1 MKINELILEQDQ
13 LDELNLAGLGQGIG
27 KAAGAVAGGAVQG
40 AKNLWKGAKQG
51 YAIGQ
56 NALKPDGTPADSTTT
71 PASGTT
77 SGAAGEFS
85 QQSAPQGNTYQP
97 PSAPATSAA
106 RQSSQQSA
114 TGDEVDQILQMVSS
128 LDANTKKEIVSKI
141 QSQPAAQSKGQQ
153 SPAPQGQSVDVNQ
166 LKQQSAA
173 KQAQGQADQ
182 QTAIAQM
189 KATQNAN
196 AAKSAEDAQIKAS
209 ADAAKAKPPFQ
220 QTATDKLAIKAAA
233 DKGIREALEKK
244 KKLKKKVVVEF
255 NSRFLG
261 MVI

>member
-1 MKINELILEQDQ
+1 
-13 LDELNLAGLGQGIG
+13 LGQGIG
-27 KAAGAVAGGAVQG
+27 KAAGAIAGGAVQG

-56 NALKPDGTPADSTTT
+56 NALKPDGTPVDPTTT
-71 PASGTT
+71 SASGTT
-77 SGAAGEFS
+77 GNTTPHWADTA
-85 QQSAPQGNTYQP
+85 APQGNTYQP
-97 PSAPATSAA
+97 LSAARQASQPSAPATGNA
-106 RQSSQQSA
+106 
-114 TGDEVDQILQMVSS
+114 VDQILQMVSS

-141 QSQPAAQSKGQQ
+141 QAQPAAQ
-153 SPAPQGQSVDVNQ
+153 PQGVDVNQ

-173 KQAQGQADQ
+173 KQAQGQANQ

-189 KATQNAN
+189 KATQDAN
-196 AAKSAEDAQIKAS
+196 VAKSADDAQIKAS

-220 QTATDKLAIKAAA
+220 QTASDKLAIKAAA
-233 DKGIREALEKK
+233 DKGIREAAEKK
-244 KKLKKKVVVEF
+244 NKLKKKVVVEF

>member
-27 KAAGAVAGGAVQG
+27 KAAGAIAGGAVQG

-56 NALKPDGTPADSTTT
+56 NALKPDGTPA
-71 PASGTT
+71 SGTT
-77 SGAAGEFS
+77 GNTTPHWADTA
-85 QQSAPQGNTYQP
+85 APQGNTSQP
-97 PSAPATSAA
+97 LSATAAGQASQPSAPATGNA
-106 RQSSQQSA
+106 
-114 TGDEVDQILQMVSS
+114 VDQILQMVSS

-141 QSQPAAQSKGQQ
+141 QAQPAAQ
-153 SPAPQGQSVDVNQ
+153 PQGVDVNQ

-173 KQAQGQADQ
+173 KQAQGQANQ

-189 KATQNAN
+189 KATQDAN
-196 AAKSAEDAQIKAS
+196 VAKSADDAQIKAS

-220 QTATDKLAIKAAA
+220 QTASDKLAIKAAA
-233 DKGIREALEKK
+233 DKGIREAAEKK
-244 KKLKKKVVVEF
+244 NKLKKKVVVEF